1 MAAVKAPS
9 SDRLFSSN
17 PQHGVASNFAV
28 STRRRTIGFALLSG
42 LLITT
47 TCLSAAQL
55 KPIGQAPQAQRAPAK
70 PSPARAIA
78 ADASTQTFERYGP
91 QATARAVRA
100 SLKVALVPDP
110 LCMASLL
117 FCAFALRWMRKRK
130 EDMQQP
136 APAIATNSA
145 FPGAA

>member
-42 LLITT
+42 LLIITP
-47 TCLSAAQL
+47 CLSAAQL
-55 KPIGQAPQAQRAPAK
+55 KPIGRESAPQARRAPAK
-70 PSPARAIA
+70 PSPALA
-78 ADASTQTFERYGP
+78 ADDSTQTFERYGP